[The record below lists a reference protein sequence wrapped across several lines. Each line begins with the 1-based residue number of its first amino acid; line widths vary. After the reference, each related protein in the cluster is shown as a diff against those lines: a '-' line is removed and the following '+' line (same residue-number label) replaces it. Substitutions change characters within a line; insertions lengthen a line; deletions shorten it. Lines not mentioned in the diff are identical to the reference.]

1 MKFTIDAVILWPR
14 CPSLEP
20 RVIPFQD
27 GKINI
32 IYGLSGTGKSSI
44 VHIID
49 YVLGATKCQIPIGII
64 RDTVEWF
71 GMKIR
76 LLGTT
81 YIVARRTPGSSHGS
95 NDLCML
101 EIDEG
106 IPDSVSRTHYLV
118 QYKAAFDGMVRVSDL
133 PHSDE
138 DEPASE

>member
-14 CPSLEP
+14 CPGLEP

-64 RDTVEWF
+64 RDTVDWF
-71 GMKIR
+71 G
-76 LLGTT
+76 
-81 YIVARRTPGSSHGS
+81 
-95 NDLCML
+95 
-101 EIDEG
+101 
-106 IPDSVSRTHYLV
+106 
-118 QYKAAFDGMVRVSDL
+118 
-133 PHSDE
+133 
-138 DEPASE
+138 